1 MAEKVFIYT
10 LSTCGH
16 CKRAKQFLN
25 EHGIPYEALD
35 VDLCE
40 GEERASTIDEVKK
53 HNPKCTFPTILIGD
67 QVIVGFREDDIKDAL
82 GIV

>member
-1 MAEKVFIYT
+1 MDGNVFIYT

-16 CKRAKQFLN
+16 CKRAKQFLKDAN
-25 EHGIPYEALD
+25 VAYDFID

-40 GEERASTIDEVKK
+40 GDERTSRIDEVKK

-67 QVIVGFREDDIKDAL
+67 HVIIGFREEELKKAL
-82 GIV
+82 GMG